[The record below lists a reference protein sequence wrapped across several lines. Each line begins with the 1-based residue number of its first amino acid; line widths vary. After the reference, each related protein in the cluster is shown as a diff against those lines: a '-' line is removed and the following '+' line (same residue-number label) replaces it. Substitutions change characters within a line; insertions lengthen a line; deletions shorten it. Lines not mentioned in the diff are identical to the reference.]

1 MKIVITE
8 AQYSKLT
15 EDDLR
20 EFLYAFWDRQKKN
33 GEEPFLDEMLYHV
46 LGITKNTREDY
57 QQVRPIWYRYN
68 GGREVLYDKLVKEI
82 SDKTFRIQDD
92 VQNLNADF
100 KVVGFDS
107 YELSIKMEVV
117 LLMLDVDGNG
127 QIETTIYYDE
137 EEEEDGEYYRME
149 LVSIYDALAIA
160 REFYESGDLT
170 GYLRSVAYDYFYN
183 LLEKY
188 GLPIDVEVDI
198 K

>member
-15 EDDLR
+15 EDNLR
-20 EFLYAFWDRQKKN
+20 EFLYAFWNKQKKN

-46 LGITKNTREDY
+46 LGITKNSIEDY

-82 SDKTFRIQDD
+82 SDKTFRLQDNS
-92 VQNLNADF
+92 QNLDADF

-107 YELSIKMEVV
+107 YELSIKTEVV
-117 LLMLDVDGNG
+117 LLMLNVDGNG
-127 QIETTIYYDE
+127 QVETTIYED
-137 EEEEDGEYYRME
+137 EDGENYRME
-149 LVSIYDALAIA
+149 LVSIYDALDIA
-160 REFYESGDLT
+160 REFYETGDLL
-170 GYLRSVAYDYFYN
+170 GYLRSAAYDYFYD

>member
-15 EDDLR
+15 EDNLR
-20 EFLYAFWDRQKKN
+20 EFLYAFWNRQKKN

-46 LGITKNTREDY
+46 LDITKNSIEDY
-57 QQVRPIWYRYN
+57 LQVRPIWYRYN
-68 GGREVLYDKLVKEI
+68 GGRDVLYDKLVNEVK
-82 SDKTFRIQDD
+82 DKTFRLQDD
-92 VQNLNADF
+92 SQNLNADF
-100 KVVGFDS
+100 KVVGFES
-107 YELSIKMEVV
+107 YELSIKTEVV

-127 QIETTIYYDE
+127 QVDAIIYEDDE
-137 EEEEDGEYYRME
+137 GENYRIE
-149 LVSIYDALAIA
+149 LVSIYEALDIA
-160 REFYESGDLT
+160 REFYDTGDLL
-170 GYLRSVAYDYFYN
+170 GYLRHEAYVYFYN

>member
-15 EDDLR
+15 EDNLR

-46 LGITKNTREDY
+46 IGITKNSIEDY
-57 QQVRPIWYRYN
+57 LQVRPIWYRYN
-68 GGREVLYDKLVKEI
+68 GGRDVLYDKLVNEVK
-82 SDKTFRIQDD
+82 DKTFRLQDD
-92 VQNLNADF
+92 SQNLNADF
-100 KVVGFDS
+100 KVVGFES
-107 YELSIKMEVV
+107 YEHSIKTEVV
-117 LLMLDVDGNG
+117 LLMLDVDGGG
-127 QIETTIYYDE
+127 QIETTIYDDE
-137 EEEEDGEYYRME
+137 EEDNEYYRME
-149 LVSIYDALAIA
+149 LVSIYDALDIA
-160 REFYESGDLT
+160 REFYETGDVL

>member
-15 EDDLR
+15 EDNLR
-20 EFLYAFWDRQKKN
+20 DFLYAFWNKQKKN

-46 LGITKNTREDY
+46 LGITKNSIEDY

-82 SDKTFRIQDD
+82 SDKTLRLQDNS
-92 VQNLNADF
+92 QNLDADF

-107 YELSIKMEVV
+107 YELSIKTEVV
-117 LLMLDVDGNG
+117 LLMLNVDGNG
-127 QIETTIYYDE
+127 QVETTIYED
-137 EEEEDGEYYRME
+137 EDGENYRME
-149 LVSIYDALAIA
+149 VVSIYDALDIA
-160 REFYESGDLT
+160 REFYETGDLL
-170 GYLRSVAYDYFYN
+170 GYLRSAAYDYFYD

>member
-15 EDDLR
+15 EDNLR
-20 EFLYAFWDRQKKN
+20 EFLYAFWNKQKKN

-46 LGITKNTREDY
+46 LDITKNSMEDY
-57 QQVRPIWYRYN
+57 LQVRPIWYRYN
-68 GGREVLYDKLVKEI
+68 GGRDVLYDKLVNEVK
-82 SDKTFRIQDD
+82 DKTFRLQDD
-92 VQNLNADF
+92 SQNLNADF
-100 KVVGFDS
+100 KVVGFES
-107 YELSIKMEVV
+107 YEHSIKTEVV
-117 LLMLDVDGNG
+117 LLMLDVDGGG
-127 QIETTIYYDE
+127 QIETTIYDDE
-137 EEEEDGEYYRME
+137 EEDNEYYRME
-149 LVSIYDALAIA
+149 LVSIYDALDIA
-160 REFYESGDLT
+160 REFYETGDVL

>member
-15 EDDLR
+15 EDNLR
-20 EFLYAFWDRQKKN
+20 EFLYSFWDRQKKN

-46 LGITKNTREDY
+46 LGITKNSIEDY
-57 QQVRPIWYRYN
+57 LQVRPIWYRYN

-100 KVVGFDS
+100 KVVGFES
-107 YELSIKMEVV
+107 YELSIKTEVV

-127 QIETTIYYDE
+127 QVEAIIYEDD
-137 EEEEDGEYYRME
+137 DGENYRME
-149 LVSIYDALAIA
+149 LVSIYEALDIA
-160 REFYESGDLT
+160 REFYETGDVL
-170 GYLRSVAYDYFYN
+170 GYLRNVAYDYFYD